1 MEIDDFRNSEEKIK
15 NFSKNLLPKTNNE
28 QEKENKKLIKIILYV
43 IRFDKK
49 KQKNKDICDKT
60 EFENVIDQNLIE
72 QLNNEIFKFIFDL
85 QKFNNNCYE
94 INYILSKY
102 NYFLRVFE
110 LKKKIR
116 QLSIKDPKKQK

>member
-1 MEIDDFRNSEEKIK
+1 MTKK
-15 NFSKNLLPKTNNE
+15 N
-28 QEKENKKLIKIILYV
+28 
-43 IRFDKK
+43 
-49 KQKNKDICDKT
+49 NKDICDKT

-72 QLNNEIFKFIFDL
+72 QLNNEIFNFIFDL

-116 QLSIKDPKKQK
+116 QLSVKDPKKQK